1 MNFFKK
7 IKKIYVEYF
16 LVALALV
23 LLGALITLSFETLR
37 YTKYVTP
44 TTREMDPS
52 VAYAIMSKQSPED
65 YLFFDVRT
73 EGEYNKIH
81 AELSKSVPIANLYS
95 EWKTLPRD
103 KDKKI
108 YLICTTGRLAGVAY
122 GFLQLHG
129 FTNIVHVRGGIQNW
143 VDQDLPTVSK
153 PVFYDKINALDIP
166 VVEKK

>member
-1 MNFFKK
+1 MNFIKSVKK
-7 IKKIYVEYF
+7 IHIEYF
-16 LVALALV
+16 MVALGLV
-23 LLGALITLSFETLR
+23 VLGGLITLSFETLR

-44 TTREMDPS
+44 STREMDPA
-52 VAYAIMSKQSPED
+52 VAYSIMSKQSPDE

-143 VDQDLPTVSK
+143 VDADLPTVSR
-153 PVFYDKINALDIP
+153 PVFYDALNSLDIP
-166 VVEKK
+166 VKEKK